1 MLELWPRARLSPSNH
16 QTTMGCTSSGT
27 GGSIVN
33 HIDWGYVAKKIKEN
47 LGSYGINLMSSL
59 GCKENSSLRSPQIRN
74 NVLMPMVY
82 CWWMLNALKED
93 RVINEFYFWM
103 DWKWAMDKWAT
114 LYDTNGLR
122 CDIMAT
128 NFVEVYN
135 WVMWSKR
142 TSTSGNSEIHCVL
155 N

>member
-1 MLELWPRARLSPSNH
+1 
-16 QTTMGCTSSGT
+16 
-27 GGSIVN
+27 
-33 HIDWGYVAKKIKEN
+33 
-47 LGSYGINLMSSL
+47 
-59 GCKENSSLRSPQIRN
+59 
-74 NVLMPMVY
+74 
-82 CWWMLNALKED
+82 
-93 RVINEFYFWM
+93 
-103 DWKWAMDKWAT
+103 MDKWAT